1 MESQTRSNDTYQHST
16 QAPSPHGISG
26 AHTTGGIPH
35 GFTSLTPF
43 LAIEGAGQAVDF
55 YRDALGA
62 RVVDTTEINGIVV
75 HAELDFGNGRLQI
88 GEPTPDYGLTPPP
101 AGGAACYSIGL
112 YCPDVDELLAR
123 AMRAGATVREEA
135 TTFVSGDRYASIND
149 PFGVRWTIMTRVE
162 DLSEAES
169 ARRVATWAAQ
179 ASSAQ
184 DAGAPA

>member
-1 MESQTRSNDTYQHST
+1 MESRTTADHAHQPST
-16 QAPSPHGISG
+16 EHPRQRGVRGVSG

-43 LAIEGAGQAVDF
+43 LAIEGAGRAVDF
-55 YRDALGA
+55 YRDALEA
-62 RVVDTTEINGIVV
+62 RVVDATEIDGVLV
-75 HAELDFGNGRLQI
+75 HAELDFGNGRLQL
-88 GEPTPDYGLTPPP
+88 GEPTPAYGLVPPP

-112 YCPDVDELLAR
+112 YHPDVDELLAR
-123 AMRAGATVREEA
+123 AVRAGATVREEA
-135 TTFVSGDRYASIND
+135 TTFVSGDRYASITD

-179 ASSAQ
+179 QSGQ
-184 DAGAPA
+184 G